1 MNCNKKIIYFG
12 AILFSLLSLGTIK
25 GRADTT
31 VTGTVH
37 NEMIG
42 TFSKKNT
49 SARTIATMKKIAYED
64 PSITVIEGNDSV
76 TVSENLGTSHD
87 VQLYVQ
93 GRKVAVT
100 NGKFSTRV
108 NSSKS
113 TTFVVSD
120 KGTGTTVETAK
131 NSNHIHI
138 INKISYGKMINAMDN
153 MNNTHGSTSKTFLGF
168 TNNRDQEA
176 VNATFDELLK

>member
-49 SARTIATMKKIAYED
+49 SARTIATMKKIAYE
-64 PSITVIEGNDSV
+64 IL
-76 TVSENLGTSHD
+76 VSP
-87 VQLYVQ
+87 
-93 GRKVAVT
+93 
-100 NGKFSTRV
+100 
-108 NSSKS
+108 
-113 TTFVVSD
+113 
-120 KGTGTTVETAK
+120 
-131 NSNHIHI
+131 
-138 INKISYGKMINAMDN
+138 
-153 MNNTHGSTSKTFLGF
+153 
-168 TNNRDQEA
+168 
-176 VNATFDELLK
+176 LLKETIV